1 MYKYKL
7 ISVDLDGTLLNSE
20 KHVSAE
26 NRLAIQKFTEAGGYL
41 VPNTGRSFFE
51 MPAEIRELPGVRFFI
66 CSDGS
71 DIYDKETDTHISL
84 GMTPEEANTVYREI
98 AEYDTFIM
106 LHYSDNT
113 YVDLDRTD
121 DETMAHHGMD
131 AFFRAQ
137 AHACP
142 HVADFDTF
150 CKTRDD
156 TGMICIFFADLE
168 KRKACREK
176 LTGMGYCVVSTASHN
191 LEVFSRKAGKGN
203 AITALAEHLGMPKEA
218 LIAVGD
224 GENDVTMFEAV
235 GLALA
240 TANGR
245 DFVKDAADA
254 VICTNDE
261 HIIPY
266 IMEKYVNP

>member
-1 MYKYKL
+1 MRKYRL

-20 KHVSAE
+20 KKVSKE
-26 NRLAIQKFTEAGGYL
+26 NREAIRKFTDAGGFV
-41 VPNTGRSFFE
+41 VPNTGRSLFE
-51 MPAEIRELPGVRFFI
+51 MPAEVRELPGVRFLI

-84 GMTPEEANTVYREI
+84 GMDRAQAGAVYREI
-98 AEYDTFIM
+98 AAYDTFIM
-106 LHYSDNT
+106 LHYGDNT
-113 YVDLDRTD
+113 YVDLERTD
-121 DETMAHHGMD
+121 DETMAHYGMD
-131 AFFRAQ
+131 EFFRAQ

-142 HVADFDTF
+142 HVADFDNF
-150 CKTRDD
+150 CKTRED
-156 TGMICIFFADLE
+156 TGMICIFFADLDE
-168 KRKACREK
+168 RQACREK
-176 LTGMGYCVVSTASHN
+176 LLGMGYCVVSTASHN
-191 LEVFSRKAGKGN
+191 LEVFSSKAGKGN
-203 AITALAEHLGMPKEA
+203 AITALANHLGIPKEA

-245 DFVKDAADA
+245 DFVKEAADA

-266 IMEKYVNP
+266 IMREFVK

>member
-1 MYKYKL
+1 MQKYRL
-7 ISVDLDGTLLNSE
+7 ISVDLDGTLLDSE

-26 NRLAIQKFTEAGGYL
+26 NRLFIQKFTEDGGFV
-41 VPNTGRSFFE
+41 VPNTGRSYLE
-51 MPAEIRELPGVRFFI
+51 MPEEIRELSGVRYFI

-84 GMTPEEANTVYREI
+84 GMNREEANTVYREI
-98 AEYDTFIM
+98 AAYDTFIM
-106 LHYSDNT
+106 LHYGDNT

-121 DETMAHHGMD
+121 DETMTHHGMD
-131 AFFRAQ
+131 QFFHAQ
-137 AHACP
+137 AHGCP
-142 HVADFDTF
+142 HVADFDNF
-150 CKTRDD
+150 CKTRED
-156 TGMICIFFADLE
+156 TGMICIFFADLAA
-168 KRKACREK
+168 RQACREK
-176 LTGMGYCVVSTASHN
+176 LLGMGYSVVSTASHN
-191 LEVFSRKAGKGN
+191 LEVFSPKAGKGN
-203 AITALAEHLGMPKEA
+203 AITALAEHLGIPKED

-245 DFVKDAADA
+245 DFVKEAADA

-266 IMEKYVNP
+266 ILEKYVK

>member
-1 MYKYKL
+1 MGKYRL

-26 NRLAIQKFTEAGGYL
+26 NREAIRAFTENGGYL
-41 VPNTGRSFFE
+41 VPNTGRSYLE
-51 MPAEIRELPGVRFFI
+51 MPKEIRDLPGVRFFI

-71 DIYDKETDTHISL
+71 DIYDKETDTRISL
-84 GMTPEEANTVYREI
+84 GMDRTETAAVYRAI

-106 LHYSDNT
+106 LHYGDNT

-121 DETMAHHGMD
+121 DDTMTHYGMD
-131 AFFRAQ
+131 VFFHAQ

-142 HVADFDTF
+142 HVADFDNF
-150 CKTRDD
+150 CKTRED

-191 LEVFSRKAGKGN
+191 LEVFSQKAGKGN
-203 AITALAEHLGMPKEA
+203 AITALADHLGMPKEA